1 MQSPRRDPLEKIMF
15 MTSVGVPS
23 VIYET
28 VKNLRQVLMYA
39 CIHVF
44 ASLSSICDRHP

>member
-1 MQSPRRDPLEKIMF
+1 MF

-28 VKNLRQVLMYA
+28 VKNLRQV
-39 CIHVF
+39 
-44 ASLSSICDRHP
+44 SLPLTLSQKHLA